1 LTRRPA
7 FKLPHR
13 PQLEAFYF
21 AYIMFPNARNSLRRW
36 SDHHNKIPIPVA
48 VSLYNVLAEQEEQ
61 RQPKWFRPEHASTL
75 LHSIRLEI
83 IVGADIV
90 YSNISES
97 KSVRFSWEH
106 LDERIHLPENWWK
119 QQDDIYRSMKFRLS
133 MPDSGAWLLE
143 FSVHPTCL
151 QRLAEIPE
159 SLPPNACL
167 VYFSDGS
174 TRVTSTLFQILL
186 DGKVVTQVTSQ
197 VEDFSRFED
206 DVFRTLDQVTPEK
219 KDNHSGI
226 MDSPSTDDSE
236 AATPIKEDIPPL
248 PIVLFDSEQ
257 MDSTVQDLKEEEVF
271 LEAIIAREEA
281 LLEMELGSVNE
292 VRSILD
298 VLSMSLCCIHVPHLA
313 SLREPG

>member
-1 LTRRPA
+1 
-7 FKLPHR
+7 
-13 PQLEAFYF
+13 
-21 AYIMFPNARNSLRRW
+21 MFPNARNSLRRW
-36 SDHHNKIPIPVA
+36 SDHRNKIPTPVA

-83 IVGADIV
+83 IVGTDIV

-133 MPDSGAWLLE
+133 MPSSGAWVLE

-159 SLPPNACL
+159 ALPPNACL
-167 VYFSDGS
+167 IYFSDGS

-186 DGKVVTQVTSQ
+186 DGNVTQATSQ

-206 DVFRTLDQVTPEK
+206 DVFRTLDQVTPQK
-219 KDNHSGI
+219 KDNHPGI
-226 MDSPSTDDSE
+226 MESPSTDDSE
-236 AATPIKEDIPPL
+236 AATPIKEDLPPL
-248 PIVLFDSEQ
+248 PIVSFDSEQ
-257 MDSTVQDLKEEEVF
+257 MDSTVQDLKKEEVF
-271 LEAIIAREEA
+271 LEAIIAREDA
-281 LLEMELGSVNE
+281 LLEMELASVNK
-292 VRSILD
+292 VQRILD
-298 VLSMSLCCIHVPHLA
+298 VLSVSLYCMHVSHLTLLCE
-313 SLREPG
+313 SG

>member
-1 LTRRPA
+1 
-7 FKLPHR
+7 
-13 PQLEAFYF
+13 
-21 AYIMFPNARNSLRRW
+21 MFPNARNSLRRW
-36 SDHHNKIPIPVA
+36 SDHRNKIPTPVA

-83 IVGADIV
+83 IVGTDIV

-133 MPDSGAWLLE
+133 MPSSGAWVLE

-159 SLPPNACL
+159 ALPPNACL
-167 VYFSDGS
+167 IYFSDGS

-186 DGKVVTQVTSQ
+186 DGNVTQATSQ

-206 DVFRTLDQVTPEK
+206 DVFRTLDQVTPQK
-219 KDNHSGI
+219 KDNHPGI
-226 MDSPSTDDSE
+226 MESPSTDDSE
-236 AATPIKEDIPPL
+236 AATPIKEDLPPL
-248 PIVLFDSEQ
+248 PIVSFDSEQ
-257 MDSTVQDLKEEEVF
+257 MDSTVQDLKKEEVF
-271 LEAIIAREEA
+271 LEAIIAREDA
-281 LLEMELGSVNE
+281 LLEMELASLNKVQ
-292 VRSILD
+292 RILD
-298 VLSMSLCCIHVPHLA
+298 VLSVSLYCMHVSHLTLLCE
-313 SLREPG
+313 SG

>member
-1 LTRRPA
+1 
-7 FKLPHR
+7 
-13 PQLEAFYF
+13 
-21 AYIMFPNARNSLRRW
+21 MFPNARNSLRRW
-36 SDHHNKIPIPVA
+36 SDHRNKIPTPVA

-83 IVGADIV
+83 IVGTDIV

-133 MPDSGAWLLE
+133 MPGSGAWVLE

-159 SLPPNACL
+159 ALPPNACL
-167 VYFSDGS
+167 IYFSDGS

-186 DGKVVTQVTSQ
+186 DGNVTQATSQ

-206 DVFRTLDQVTPEK
+206 DVFRTLDQVTPQK
-219 KDNHSGI
+219 KDNHPGI
-226 MDSPSTDDSE
+226 MESPSTDDSE
-236 AATPIKEDIPPL
+236 AATPIKEDLPPL
-248 PIVLFDSEQ
+248 PIVSFDSEQ
-257 MDSTVQDLKEEEVF
+257 MDSTVQDLKKEEVF
-271 LEAIIAREEA
+271 LEAIIAREDA
-281 LLEMELGSVNE
+281 LLEMELASLNKVQ
-292 VRSILD
+292 RILD
-298 VLSMSLCCIHVPHLA
+298 VLSVSLYCMHVSHLTLLCE
-313 SLREPG
+313 SG

>member
-1 LTRRPA
+1 
-7 FKLPHR
+7 
-13 PQLEAFYF
+13 
-21 AYIMFPNARNSLRRW
+21 MFPNARNSLRRW
-36 SDHHNKIPIPVA
+36 SDHRNKIPTPVA

-83 IVGADIV
+83 IVGTDIV

-133 MPDSGAWLLE
+133 MPGSGAWVLE

-159 SLPPNACL
+159 ALPPNACL
-167 VYFSDGS
+167 IYFSDGS

-186 DGKVVTQVTSQ
+186 DGNVTQATSQ

-206 DVFRTLDQVTPEK
+206 DVFRTLDQVTPQK
-219 KDNHSGI
+219 KDNHPGI
-226 MDSPSTDDSE
+226 MESPSTDDSE
-236 AATPIKEDIPPL
+236 AATPIKEDLPPL
-248 PIVLFDSEQ
+248 PIVSFDSEQ
-257 MDSTVQDLKEEEVF
+257 MDSTVQDLKKEEVF
-271 LEAIIAREEA
+271 LEAIIAREDA
-281 LLEMELGSVNE
+281 LLEMELASLNK
-292 VRSILD
+292 VRRILD
-298 VLSMSLCCIHVPHLA
+298 VLSVSLYCMHVSHLTLLCE
-313 SLREPG
+313 SG